1 MLNDDLRGRML
12 AQVFWTE
19 LEKIAETP
27 VESSIDENKNLNEM
41 KFKEVDREQE
51 EEEEEEEEDDKDSI
65 LGTSFLKKE
74 KEKYQAKG
82 LPILKDRS
90 GEGLRFDPNM
100 QSYVPDFDAKAQEI
114 SQSAKQ
120 QGIMEGKVQGVT
132 ESLNK
137 IRKSRE
143 EKAIVEQNQ
152 AQAQDQEIR
161 NKTDIAQQNQAETQE
176 VRNKINLIQQNRQKT
191 SEIRQKIDQMKA
203 QKQQQFNQ

>member
-12 AQVFWTE
+12 AQTFWTE
-19 LEKIAETP
+19 LEKIAEAP

-51 EEEEEEEEDDKDSI
+51 DEEDDDKDSV
-65 LGTSFLKKE
+65 LGTSFLKRE
-74 KEKYQAKG
+74 KEKYHARG
-82 LPILKDRS
+82 VPILKDRS
-90 GEGLRFDPNM
+90 GEGLRFDSGM
-100 QSYVPDFDAKAQEI
+100 QSYIPDFDAKAQEI

-143 EKAIVEQNQ
+143 EKALAEQNQ
-152 AQAQDQEIR
+152 AQGQDQEVS
-161 NKTDIAQQNQAETQE
+161 NQNDIAQQNQAQAQE
-176 VRNKINLIQQNRQKT
+176 VRNKINLIKQNRQKT
-191 SEIRQKIDQMKA
+191 SEIRQKIDQLKA
-203 QKQQQFNQ
+203 QRQQ